1 MRLSGRTRVAIVG
14 VLALAALGATF
25 ASMGAGEGDGSP
37 ALARAATGDL
47 GSVALAEPPESA
59 LEIPAP
65 TALSSSPFESTW
77 SPLRRAVAARS
88 GPGTRFRRR
97 HAASAPGLPRE
108 RRISSSSSGAGR
120 RPTARCGYAS
130 ASLSFPPARPAGCRV
145 PALGGYVVVRTH
157 LIVDLGDRRATLL
170 RNGRTI
176 FSAPVGVG
184 TAASPTPKGSFY
196 VRNKLTRYRNAFYGP
211 IAFGTSARSAVLTDW
226 PAGGFVG
233 IHGTSQPELI
243 PGRVSH
249 GCIRLRNREIL
260 RLAALMPIGTPLT
273 IRS

>member
-1 MRLSGRTRVAIVG
+1 MRMSGRTRVAIVG
-14 VLALAALGATF
+14 VLVLAALGATF

-37 ALARAATGDL
+37 AFARAAAGEL

-59 LEIPAP
+59 LDIPAP
-65 TALSSSPFESTW
+65 TALSSSPHESTW
-77 SPLRRAVAARS
+77 SPLRRTAAARS
-88 GPGTRFRRR
+88 GAGARFRRVAQVGAR
-97 HAASAPGLPRE
+97 TPEGTTNLVLVLGSRQAADGSLWVRVRLPVLP
-108 RRISSSSSGAGR
+108 SGTTGW
-120 RPTARCGYAS
+120 
-130 ASLSFPPARPAGCRV
+130 V
-145 PALGGYVVVRTH
+145 PRSALGGYVVVRTH
-157 LIVDLGDRRATLL
+157 LIVDLGDQQAMLL
-170 RNGRTI
+170 RNGRAI
-176 FSAPVGVG
+176 FNAPVGVG
-184 TAASPTPKGSFY
+184 TTASPTPKGRFY

-233 IHGTSQPELI
+233 IHGTSQPGLI

-249 GCIRLRNREIL
+249 GCIRLRNRAIL